1 MPGTESGAPFA
12 FTQLMV
18 SNVQS
23 PYRLLPA
30 PPEREANRFPVNA
43 ERPTL
48 RRDVISLEHW
58 LDLNA

>member
-1 MPGTESGAPFA
+1 
-12 FTQLMV
+12 V
-18 SNVQS
+18 
-23 PYRLLPA
+23 
-30 PPEREANRFPVNA
+30 EREANRFPVNT